1 MKKLVLILAIISVLG
16 LTGCSLFEKTNNVND
31 SSDIGNSFVEENE
44 EENKNIVTE
53 EIIDG
58 ESEES
63 IKKQLIGNKNW
74 PAREVFNKN
83 GENIAL
89 NIHFGSGVSYSNE
102 GFVFNEDNTFSC
114 FVGVWGES
122 DADYRGTYSIDV
134 NNREITL
141 NYNSG
146 RITKAKYSLSEN
158 NMVLDLTEE
167 KEDYMEEMVK
177 ILYTPAQKENDYLVN
192 EVKTKL
198 LNKTWVLNTNGAN
211 PEDDEKILMFNA
223 DGTFYSEKGDENGQ
237 YHTGEYMIYPEY
249 KQITLVYED
258 VITREILL
266 IELDENNEITKMLL
280 NGGTPNVEYIVK

>member
-1 MKKLVLILAIISVLG
+1 MKKIVLVLAIISVLG

-31 SSDIGNSFVEENE
+31 SSDIGNSYVEENE

-74 PAREVFNKN
+74 PAREVFNKS

-146 RITKAKYSLSEN
+146 RITKVKYSLSEN

-211 PEDDEKILMFNA
+211 SEDDGKILMFNE
-223 DGTFYSEKGDENGQ
+223 DGTFYSEKGFEAAN
-237 YHTGEYMIYPEY
+237 YHNGEYSIYPEN
-249 KQITLVYED
+249 KQINLIYED
-258 VITREILL
+258 GITFDILFAEI
-266 IELDENNEITKMLL
+266 DENNEIIRLNV